1 MRAVE
6 DDCHLQEY
14 PGRQE
19 PGFSSVGFPVVHF
32 LPVAFSL
39 CFECLLSTQASRRY
53 VTHTNTATKLPPPVK
68 TSQGP
73 RQWA

>member
-6 DDCHLQEY
+6 DDCPQQEY

-19 PGFSSVGFPVVHF
+19 PGFSSVRLPVVHF
-32 LPVAFSL
+32 LPVAYSL

-53 VTHTNTATKLPPPVK
+53 VTHTNTATKFPPVVK
-68 TSQGP
+68 TTQGL
-73 RQWA
+73 RQWT